1 MSESDKEKEHETVQT
16 DFGFVGV
23 NDTMDMQGFGA
34 EAIGSQLIGG
44 QMDIVPE
51 DADYSVE
58 MYGGVNFD
66 GDVQLGMRGTKN
78 LIEKTTPEGDLDY
91 RVNAVAD
98 LLYATRAGGITSSM
112 GIQAEANMMENHLN
126 LRGEVGYR
134 QAFDSEKSGFYARA
148 RADYDFSK
156 DPCTGF
162 IEKGCL
168 TNLAQA
174 MFSQDEGLTIRNEL
188 LHDVTY
194 NGQDLNLRIGPSV
207 EYNTEDEKMDVG
219 VAARVSFEF

>member
-1 MSESDKEKEHETVQT
+1 MAEEEKKDSVETSV
-16 DFGFVGV
+16 GFVGV

-34 EAIGSQLIGG
+34 EAIGSQLVGA
-44 QMDIVPE
+44 QMDIMPE

-58 MYGGVNFD
+58 IYGGVSFD
-66 GDVQLGMRGTKN
+66 GDGQIGMRGTKN
-78 LIEKTTPEGDLDY
+78 LIEEKTPEGDLDY
-91 RVNAVAD
+91 RVNAVVD
-98 LLYATRAGGITSSM
+98 VLYAARAGGITSSM
-112 GIQAEANMMENHLN
+112 GIQAEANMMENQLN

-134 QAFDSEKSGFYARA
+134 QAFDGEKSGFYART

-156 DPCTGF
+156 DECTGF
-162 IEKGCL
+162 IAKGCL

-174 MFSQDEGLTIRNEL
+174 MFAQDQGLTLRNEL
-188 LHDVTY
+188 LHDVIY

-207 EYNTEDEKMDVG
+207 EYNTEDKKVDVG